1 MDFDAD
7 NIELEAADN
16 SKCMK
21 KITSFFIV
29 NYILHLLL
37 INYMLNKM

>member
-1 MDFDAD
+1 LLNGLSYDAD

-21 KITSFFIV
+21 KITYHF
-29 NYILHLLL
+29 LL
-37 INYMLNKM
+37 N